1 MVMAPVTI
9 YVRYAN
15 NICYGALLIM
25 DMLCVFCSYFL
36 LEKYFMN

>member
-1 MVMAPVTI
+1 MPRNI

-25 DMLCVFCSYFL
+25 ICCAVPVYFL